1 MCQLYTASNLFS
13 NYTVHI
19 DFESFFFRSAQS
31 CFSHLHMSVHVGV
44 YTHTLF
50 HIFKLQRDAFTGL
63 QIFNI
68 QQRTIKQQ

>member
-44 YTHTLF
+44 YTHTLSY
-50 HIFKLQRDAFTGL
+50 I
-63 QIFNI
+63 QITKRCIYRATNI
-68 QQRTIKQQ
+68 